1 VKRDTIF
8 IEEKIEKTKVFDF
21 TYPEDEKTV
30 SSSLVEKIMT
40 TVKM

>member
-1 VKRDTIF
+1 MRYQSYFF
-8 IEEKIEKTKVFDF
+8 IRGEAIQMILF